1 LAERGSEAAV
11 AVVVVTYRSAEHI
24 AGLVSTVVEQ
34 LREGDELVIVDN
46 ASDDGTPALAR
57 SASKRVSVIETGRNL
72 GFAGGCHVGAET
84 TRAPLLLFLNPD
96 CQPQPGCLQ
105 FLREAAGTHPEWGAW
120 QAAVLLEDGRINTS
134 GGVVHY
140 LGIGWAGDCERP
152 LAELPER
159 DREIAFPSGAA
170 MVIRREDWNALGG
183 LDRDY
188 FMYGEDLDLGLR
200 LWLNGR
206 GVGLVPSARV
216 IHSYEFDKGSAKWF
230 WLERNRWRTV
240 LSVYPAPLLIL
251 LAPALLGAEVGL
263 LAIAARGGWL
273 TSKLRAQLAAL
284 RALPQTLAR
293 RRHVQ
298 HGHQVGASKFA
309 AHLTSSLD
317 SPYLQ
322 AAQSRWLSAPQ
333 AAYWSLVR
341 RVLSLLDR

>member
-1 LAERGSEAAV
+1 LAEHGSEAAL

-46 ASDDGTPALAR
+46 ASDDATPALAR
-57 SASKRVSVIETGRNL
+57 SASERVNVIETGQNL
-72 GFAGGCHVGAET
+72 GFAGGCHVGAEA
-84 TRAPLLLFLNPD
+84 TRTPLLLFLNPD
-96 CQPQPGCLQ
+96 SQPQPGCLQ
-105 FLREAAGTHPEWGAW
+105 RLREAAATHPEWGAW

-152 LAELPER
+152 LSDLPES

-183 LDRDY
+183 LDREY

-200 LWLNGR
+200 LWLTGR

-251 LAPALLGAEVGL
+251 LAPALLAAEVGL

-273 TSKLRAQLAAL
+273 SSKLRAQVAVL
-284 RALPQTLAR
+284 RALPHTLAR
-293 RRHVQ
+293 RREVQ
-298 HGHQVGASKFA
+298 HARRIGSSELA

-317 SPYLQ
+317 SPYLPG
-322 AAQSRWLSAPQ
+322 AQSRWLSVPQ

-341 RVLSLLDR
+341 RALSLLDR